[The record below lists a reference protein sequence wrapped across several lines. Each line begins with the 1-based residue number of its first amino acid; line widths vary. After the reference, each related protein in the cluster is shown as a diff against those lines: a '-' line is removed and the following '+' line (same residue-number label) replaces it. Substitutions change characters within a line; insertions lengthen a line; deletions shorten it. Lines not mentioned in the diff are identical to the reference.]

1 MFASE
6 AAWYVTDEGIQI
18 LGGMG
23 FMRDCGLEKIM
34 RDLRIFRIFEGTND
48 ILRLFIAL
56 TGLYSGKISMDIL
69 LIILVNGG
77 LQTDEYFRMQEYSS
91 LVVISKNYKKLS
103 KTRPL
108 I

>member
-1 MFASE
+1 MTQTLKPKNAFQVFASE

-23 FMRDCGLEKIM
+23 FMKDCGLEKIM

-56 TGLYSGKISMDIL
+56 TGLYSVKIPYQWNS
-69 LIILVNGG
+69 V
-77 LQTDEYFRMQEYSS
+77 R
-91 LVVISKNYKKLS
+91 
-103 KTRPL
+103 
-108 I
+108 